1 MAHDA
6 RNSLLGTGLVL
17 GAAGLWGTLGTV
29 YRLGIDQFGL
39 TPVTVVFYRAFF
51 TFLLVAGAL
60 LVRRRERGR
69 LTGRDRGLLALY
81 GGLGVTCFFLFYIYA
96 VVLTGVTTAVVLLYT
111 APAFVTVMAWR
122 WFGEPLGG
130 RKLLALGLAFAGSAL
145 VAGATD
151 LARLEVNAP
160 GILCGLGAGFTYALY
175 SIFGKLVIRRGIG
188 TGPMMFWMFG
198 VGSAGLVL
206 AQFVAQMLT
215 GAGPTTPAAALAG
228 VGADLL
234 APGAQPLA
242 WGMLL
247 LLALGPTLA
256 ALAAYTAA
264 LRHLEAGPASIIATF
279 EPLVAA
285 TLAVGVLHETLTP
298 PQLLG
303 GAAILAGVLVLRLP
317 VRRPAR
323 FSGSR

>member
-1 MAHDA
+1 MTPEA
-6 RNSLLGTGLVL
+6 RNPLLGTGLVL
-17 GAAGLWGTLGTV
+17 LAAGLWGTLGTA

-51 TFLLVAGAL
+51 TLLLVTVGL
-60 LVRRRERGR
+60 LVRRPAR
-69 LTGRDRGLLALY
+69 LLLPPRDLVLLALY

-111 APAFVTVMAWR
+111 APAFVAALAWR
-122 WFGEPLGG
+122 FFGEPLGG
-130 RKLLALGLAFAGSAL
+130 RKLLALGLAFGGSAL
-145 VAGATD
+145 VAGAYD
-151 LARLEVNAP
+151 PARLEVNAL

-175 SIFGKLVIRRGIG
+175 SIFGKIVIGRGIG
-188 TGPMMFWMFG
+188 TGPMMFWMFL
-198 VGSAGLVL
+198 VGSAGLAL
-206 AQFVAQMLT
+206 AQ
-215 GAGPTTPAAALAG
+215 PPER
-228 VGADLL
+228 LL
-234 APGAQPLA
+234 DPGAQPLA
-242 WGMLL
+242 WGVLL
-247 LLALGPTLA
+247 LVAAGPTLG

-264 LRHLEAGPASIIATF
+264 LRHLDAGPASIIATF

-303 GAAILAGVLVLRLP
+303 GAAIIAGVLVLRLP
-317 VRRPAR
+317 LRRPAR